1 MVTSVKGH
9 AMQFRSAYL
18 SVKVLPNE
26 LKGVVERS
34 HGCEVYVGIRL
45 LLARALNDCGEDFIR
60 ATT

>member
-1 MVTSVKGH
+1 
-9 AMQFRSAYL
+9 MQFRSAYL